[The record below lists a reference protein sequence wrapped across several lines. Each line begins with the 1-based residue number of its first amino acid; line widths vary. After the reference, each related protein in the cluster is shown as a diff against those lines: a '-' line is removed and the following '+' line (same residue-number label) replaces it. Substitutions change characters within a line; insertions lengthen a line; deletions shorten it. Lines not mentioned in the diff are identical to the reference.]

1 MTRPE
6 VCMPAIVDCPSC
18 NRKLRIPDEL
28 LGRKVK
34 CPTCSTTFDAVAS
47 PAAAPPIPSAPPASF
62 TPAPPPLA
70 KPQAAPMPA
79 PPPMANPQVAA
90 GANPQAAMD
99 APLTAH
105 KRCPYCGQNVVA
117 DAERCQHCGEALA
130 GEDRPWEQY
139 GTGVRRDCEP
149 HRGAMIL
156 TLGIVS
162 ICFPLPGF
170 CCGIF
175 GLIFSGI
182 GLGLGIPAIIM
193 GKNDLAKMTMGVM
206 DPQGRGVTQGGW
218 ICGIIGTS
226 LSGLGL
232 LVWLGS
238 VVYLVVMVAAQA
250 GR

>member
-1 MTRPE
+1 MIRPE

-47 PAAAPPIPSAPPASF
+47 PAAGAPPVPSTPSAPPASF
-62 TPAPPPLA
+62 APAPPPIA
-70 KPQAAPMPA
+70 KPQAAPMAPA
-79 PPPMANPQVAA
+79 PPPQ
-90 GANPQAAMD
+90 D
-99 APLTAH
+99 APPLAH

-130 GEDRPWEQY
+130 GEDRPWEQH
-139 GTGVRRDCEP
+139 GAGVRRDCEP
-149 HRGAMIL
+149 HRGPLIL

-162 ICFPLPGF
+162 ICITPPGF

-175 GLIFSGI
+175 GLLFSGI

-193 GKNDLAKMTMGVM
+193 GKNDLAKMTQGTM
-206 DPQGRGVTQGGW
+206 DTQGHGQTQAGW

-226 LSGLGL
+226 LAGLGL
-232 LVWLGS
+232 LVWLGI
-238 VVYLVVMVAAQA
+238 VCFYIVIFATQA
-250 GR
+250 GQF